1 MIVGHGIDIMSTRRI
16 AGAIDRF
23 GERFLH
29 RVYTEGERG
38 RAERRGVLAVQTYT
52 AYWAAKEAA
61 MKALGTGNRKGV
73 RFIDIEVDHE
83 DSGKPVLHLSGEARL
98 FAERLG
104 VNNVVVSMSHLDDLA
119 AASVIFEKTPE
130 GEPE

>member
-16 AGAIDRF
+16 GKAIDRF
-23 GERFLH
+23 GERFLN
-29 RVYTEGERG
+29 RVYTEGERNRAGG
-38 RAERRGVLAVQTYT
+38 RGMLSVQTFT

-83 DSGKPVLHLSGEARL
+83 DSGKPVLFLSGEARRFSEL
-98 FAERLG
+98 LG
-104 VNNVVVSMSHLDDLA
+104 ADTVVVSMSHLDDLA
-119 AASVIFEKTPE
+119 VASVILEKTS
-130 GEPE
+130 